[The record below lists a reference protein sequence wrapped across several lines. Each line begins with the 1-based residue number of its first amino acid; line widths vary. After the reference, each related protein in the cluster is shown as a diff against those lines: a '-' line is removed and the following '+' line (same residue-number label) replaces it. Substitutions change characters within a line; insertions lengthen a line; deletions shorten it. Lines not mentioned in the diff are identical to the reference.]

1 VTKSFGPA
9 LAALAL
15 CSGCLAFHRGP
26 MPGEPTSATYADVD
40 GVRVRYV
47 DVGEGPAVVMLHG
60 FASSLETWAGIIPV
74 LKQHHHVLALDLKGF
89 GWTDRPQGD
98 YSPKAQAALV
108 LALMKQRGIEKASF
122 VAHSWG
128 SSVTLQLALDHPEAV
143 ERIALYDA
151 WVYSSQLP
159 TTFHMARAG
168 GVGELLYGLFY
179 DQRPDEKLAY
189 AFYDPTVISEQLVEA
204 VEKAMD
210 RPGTKAAALAAVR
223 GQRYEDVEDR
233 YKQISVPVLLLWGR
247 EDRVATVSVGERL
260 SKELP
265 NAHLVVYPQCG
276 HLPMI
281 EAAGASTTE
290 LAKFLGD
297 AP

>member
-15 CSGCLAFHRGP
+15 CSGCLGFHRGP

-89 GWTDRPQGD
+89 GWTDRPEGD

-128 SSVTLQLALDHPEAV
+128 SSITLQLALDHPEAV

-168 GVGELLYGLFY
+168 GVGEILYGLFY

-189 AFYDPTVISEQLVEA
+189 AFYDPTVISEALVEA

-233 YKQISVPVLLLWGR
+233 YKQIAVPVLLLWGR
-247 EDRVATVSVGERL
+247 EDRVATLSVGERL
-260 SKELP
+260 SKDLP